1 MAKPRVF
8 ISSTYYDLRNVR
20 SDLERFMREQGYEP
34 IMFERGNVAYGAEER
49 LEEDC
54 YREIS
59 TCDILINLIGGK
71 FGSESSNSKY
81 SISQNELRTA
91 VKLGKQIYIFIEKS
105 VHAEYATYVANKNV
119 KGFTPTS
126 VNDIRVFGFIE
137 EVMALSGRNPIQPF
151 EISQDIVSF
160 LREQWAGLFQLLLQ
174 EHGRQREVNLFE
186 KIEST
191 ADTLNQLV
199 TFLTEE
205 RSKGDQTVKDIL
217 LSNHP
222 LFIALRKTM
231 KIPYPIFFKNLGEME
246 ALLNARKTNPISK
259 KEWDTPDYRE
269 YLSEWF
275 KSKKILKIFER
286 LFEKDGKLKIIT
298 PDDWKDEYVS
308 LEDMPKPTED

>member
-20 SDLERFMREQGYEP
+20 SDLERFIREQGYDP
-34 IMFERGNVAYGAEER
+34 IMFERGSIAYGAEER

-71 FGSESSNSKY
+71 FGSESSDSKY
-81 SISQNELRTA
+81 SISQNELKTA
-91 VKLGKQIYIFIEKS
+91 IKLGKQIYIFIEKS

-126 VNDIRVFGFIE
+126 VNDVRVFSFIE
-137 EVMALSGRNPIQPF
+137 EVFALSGRNPIQPF
-151 EISQDIVSF
+151 EISQDIVAF

-174 EHGRQREVNLFE
+174 EHARQREVNLLE
-186 KIEST
+186 RIEST

-205 RSKGDQTVKDIL
+205 RSKGDQAVKDIL

-222 LFIALRKTM
+222 LFPALRKTM
-231 KIPYPIFFKNLGEME
+231 KIPYPVFFKNLSEME
-246 ALLNARKTNPISK
+246 ALLNARKTNPIDR
-259 KEWDTPDYRE
+259 KEWDNPNYRE
-269 YLSEWF
+269 YVSEWF
-275 KSKKILKIFER
+275 KTKKFSRYSGDCLRK
-286 LFEKDGKLKIIT
+286 T
-298 PDDWKDEYVS
+298 VS
-308 LEDMPKPTED
+308 